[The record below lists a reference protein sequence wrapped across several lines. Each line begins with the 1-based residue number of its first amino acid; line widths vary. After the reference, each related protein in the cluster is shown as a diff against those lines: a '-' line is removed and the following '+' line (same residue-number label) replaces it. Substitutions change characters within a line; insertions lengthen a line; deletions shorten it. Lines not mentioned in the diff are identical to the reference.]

1 MRINARLVPPLR
13 STGRVRAH
21 LVLRDVAL
29 VPALDDL
36 LPCLRAIG
44 RQTADWE
51 DQLAAGDDFLQPDP
65 ALVQVAPAGPL
76 CGTVW
81 NTQICW
87 PVKGRELE
95 VRLRI
100 LAENPAVKGQVASAP
115 MTTRIV

>member
-1 MRINARLVPPLR
+1 M
-13 STGRVRAH
+13 
-21 LVLRDVAL
+21 
-29 VPALDDL
+29 
-36 LPCLRAIG
+36 AIG
-44 RQTADWE
+44 CQTADWE
-51 DQLAAGDDFLQPDP
+51 DQLVAGDDFFPAGA